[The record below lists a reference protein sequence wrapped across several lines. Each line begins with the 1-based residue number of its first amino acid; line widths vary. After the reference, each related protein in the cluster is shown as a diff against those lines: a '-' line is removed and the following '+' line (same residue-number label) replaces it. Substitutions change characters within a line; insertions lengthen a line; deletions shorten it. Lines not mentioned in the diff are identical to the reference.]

1 MNALAE
7 TYHYSTDEEYK
18 DKNAKFQ
25 AYIQVPSVEEFVII
39 EQAIAKVEIQRRR
52 KNWAIEKFLLGDEI
66 TFESIGLTVNV
77 TDIYKK
83 VDNGDVQ
90 NWLEQLANVATNPI
104 DGE

>member
-1 MNALAE
+1 M
-7 TYHYSTDEEYK
+7 K
-18 DKNAKFQ
+18 
-25 AYIQVPSVEEFVII
+25 
-39 EQAIAKVEIQRRR
+39 
-52 KNWAIEKFLLGDEI
+52 KFLLGDEI

-104 DGE
+104 DNE